1 MIQGTGSS
9 VGKSVIVTGLCRI
22 FAKKGYNVAPF
33 KAQNMA
39 LNSYITKDGKE
50 MGRAQV
56 VQAEAAMISPHVDMN
71 PVLIKPNSDTGAQII
86 IHGEAIGNMSAIKY
100 HNFKK
105 EAKKYVLESFSRLS
119 EKFDIIVMEGAGS
132 PAEINL
138 IENDIVN
145 MGMAEMANAPVILTG
160 DIDRGGVFA
169 SLVGTIELL
178 PEKDKKRVKAFLI
191 NKFRGDKKLLQPGL
205 DIIEKR
211 CNIPFIGVIP
221 YMKDVYIQEEDGT
234 AVEGYVKKEIRFNEV
249 KVAVL
254 HLPHISNFTDFDAL
268 EREPDISVKYISV
281 GEKLSDFDLLIIP
294 GSKNTID
301 DLLTLKENGFD
312 KEIYEFLSLG
322 GFITGICGGF
332 QILGEK
338 ILDPNHVESS
348 RDYVNGLKLLNFVTV
363 MEPKKTTRQVEV
375 KVNSDMKALH
385 VDEIIRGYEIH
396 MGKNTY
402 LNNDFLFE
410 NVKDNSRDGLISED
424 YKILGTYIHGIFDN
438 DKFRRKYINLIRAAK
453 GLKELPEN
461 LLFKY
466 EKYKEEGFDK
476 LAEYI
481 EENINMNMLKNILNI
496 S

>member
-1 MIQGTGSS
+1 
-9 VGKSVIVTGLCRI
+9 
-22 FAKKGYNVAPF
+22 
-33 KAQNMA
+33 
-39 LNSYITKDGKE
+39 
-50 MGRAQV
+50 
-56 VQAEAAMISPHVDMN
+56 
-71 PVLIKPNSDTGAQII
+71 
-86 IHGEAIGNMSAIKY
+86 
-100 HNFKK
+100 
-105 EAKKYVLESFSRLS
+105 
-119 EKFDIIVMEGAGS
+119 
-132 PAEINL
+132 
-138 IENDIVN
+138 
-145 MGMAEMANAPVILTG
+145 MANAPVILTG

-375 KVNSDMKALH
+375 KVNSNMKALH
-385 VDEIIRGYEIH
+385 VDEILQGYEIH

-410 NVKDNSRDGLISED
+410 NLKDNSRDGLISED